1 MPGLPETDKLTRYSV
16 AADEWT
22 ERVSGQF
29 RGEAHAW
36 WQQTGEYDMDWSDF
50 THRLESRF
58 NDSRARAR
66 CQRELFCRAQTR
78 GESVEAFVHEKL
90 RLHRRLATGSRFG
103 DMLSSI
109 VELLTPELR
118 PFLRGAAGESLD
130 SFLTLAR
137 DIEEDLKAAQYTR
150 GPQRDAAGPSRGGG
164 SSQSAPSDLSWRQ
177 TGRAGG
183 SARGRRAVG
192 GKRGAGGGQTA
203 GRRAPGHKLPEE
215 PATELIHRLWHPS
228 ETRTPPAEQDQAPS
242 DDGGDR
248 ARPEPNAP
256 VPGSPSGQRSATPT
270 PAASSPAVQE
280 PDVSLRR
287 PAAGGGAHRGDDTLV
302 PELPAE
308 PLLGSPRPDDMRLAS
323 EVGRVPVHLGRV
335 GPEEPELLR
344 IPVRADDREMLA
356 LVDTAASRSFVAAH
370 LVAEEVVVPRLEQV
384 QQAIRDTSTTARGT
398 TQVTLNI
405 IGHVSRIEAW
415 VVPDLREGLILGAP
429 WLHEVDA
436 AVEVRAGRMHFG
448 TRGRWTVYGIHQS
461 PPPPP
466 QSVTRLED
474 LRHNVPAEYADAI
487 SWALESRPQVFAA
500 VDRLRRT
507 TMTEHSI
514 PMVPHRQPFESV
526 HGFGPREHEA
536 IQSQVDEM
544 LRDGVIEPSTS
555 PYNSRVVLATKKDG
569 SLHFCVNFKAVNRL
583 TIPAP
588 PPQINIT
595 DALAGLGDAKMFTTL
610 DLKSGYWKV
619 PVCPADRPKTAFT
632 APDCRRYQF
641 CAIPFGLMDAP
652 ATFQSMMVR
661 VLDRYIGVFASAY
674 LDDVIVYSG
683 TWEDHA
689 HHLALVLERLARHG
703 LTCAPN
709 KCHIKAEEIVFLGH
723 LVTAEGCHPRP
734 AQLELIEEKQA
745 PKTRK
750 QLQKLMG
757 LLNWLRSFVPDFAT
771 ITAPMTD
778 LLSPKAK
785 FRWTPAADKALRQV
799 KDRFRNCHTLSR
811 LKPDQPIFVQMDAS
825 QEGMGAVL
833 YQVDG
838 DGVRRVIEYPS
849 AKFGPAERR
858 YHVNEQECLAVVW
871 ALQCYRHHLEGR
883 SFTLR
888 TDSQCLRWLDSAQG
902 WKSKFTRWAMLIQ
915 EFSFSVEHVP
925 GRENQLAD
933 ELSRNPDPTSVFRD
947 DQGWE
952 EVLPPIHEPVV
963 ENPGPRP
970 CELYAL
976 PDPAVPEPDTPPE
989 TLADLLLRVRAEQLR
1004 DPDTQSR
1011 LAECGEK
1018 EVPGHRSLDGVL
1030 QTRGPHK
1037 SGRWRTHMP
1046 PEARQ
1051 WALW

>member
-1 MPGLPETDKLTRYSV
+1 MASV
-16 AADEWT
+16 
-22 ERVSGQF
+22 
-29 RGEAHAW
+29 
-36 WQQTGEYDMDWSDF
+36 
-50 THRLESRF
+50 
-58 NDSRARAR
+58 
-66 CQRELFCRAQTR
+66 
-78 GESVEAFVHEKL
+78 
-90 RLHRRLATGSRFG
+90 G
-103 DMLSSI
+103 D
-109 VELLTPELR
+109 P
-118 PFLRGAAGESLD
+118 
-130 SFLTLAR
+130 
-137 DIEEDLKAAQYTR
+137 
-150 GPQRDAAGPSRGGG
+150 
-164 SSQSAPSDLSWRQ
+164 
-177 TGRAGG
+177 
-183 SARGRRAVG
+183 
-192 GKRGAGGGQTA
+192 
-203 GRRAPGHKLPEE
+203 
-215 PATELIHRLWHPS
+215 
-228 ETRTPPAEQDQAPS
+228 

-256 VPGSPSGQRSATPT
+256 VPGSPSVQRSAIPT
-270 PAASSPAVQE
+270 PVASTPAVQG
-280 PDVSLRR
+280 PDVSLQR
-287 PAAGGGAHRGDDTLV
+287 PAAVGGAHRGDDALV

-308 PLLGSPRPDDMRLAS
+308 PLLGSPRPDDMVLAS
-323 EVGRVPVHLGRV
+323 EVGQVPVHLGRV

-370 LVAEEVVVPRLEQV
+370 LVAEEEVVPRPEQV
-384 QQAIRDTSTTARGT
+384 QLAKRDTSMTARGT

-405 IGHVSRIEAW
+405 VGHVSRIEAW

-448 TRGRWTVYGIHQS
+448 TRGRWTVYGIHQR
-461 PPPPP
+461 PPSPP

-474 LRHNVPAEYADAI
+474 LQHNVPAEYADAI
-487 SWALESRPQVFAA
+487 GRALESRPQVFAA
-500 VDRLRRT
+500 ADRLRRT

-514 PMVPHRQPFESV
+514 PMVPHRPPFERV
-526 HGFGPREHEA
+526 HGFGPREREA

-544 LRDGVIEPSTS
+544 LRDGIIEPSTS

-569 SLHFCVNFKAVNRL
+569 SLRFC
-583 TIPAP
+583 
-588 PPQINIT
+588 INIT
-595 DALAGLGDAKMFTTL
+595 DALAGLGDAKIFTTL
-610 DLKSGYWKV
+610 DLKSGYWQV

-632 APDCRRYQF
+632 APDGRQYQF
-641 CAIPFGLMDAP
+641 CAMPFGLMDAP

-661 VLDRYIGVFASAY
+661 VLDEYIGVFASAY

-683 TWEDHA
+683 T
-689 HHLALVLERLARHG
+689 LARHG
-703 LTCAPN
+703 LTCSPN
-709 KCHIKAEEIVFLGH
+709 KCHIGAEEIVFLGH
-723 LVTAEGCHPRP
+723 LVTAEGCRPRP

-785 FRWTPAADKALRQV
+785 FQWTPAADKALRQV

-811 LKPDQPIFVQMDAS
+811 LKPDQPIFVQTDAS

-838 DGVRRVIEYPS
+838 DGVRRLIEYAS

-858 YHVNEQECLAVVW
+858 YHVNEKECLAVVW
-871 ALQCYRHHLEGR
+871 ALQRYRHQLEGR
-883 SFTLR
+883 LFTLR

-902 WKSKFTRWAMLIQ
+902 RKSKFTCWAILIQ
-915 EFSFSVEHVP
+915 EFSFSVEHVR

-976 PDPAVPEPDTPPE
+976 PGPAVPEPDTPPD
-989 TLADLLLRVRAEQLR
+989 A
-1004 DPDTQSR
+1004 SR
-1011 LAECGEK
+1011 LAFADQGAAQFGQVADPRAARGQAVGTVVSARPPPGWTSRCRADTAGDPTDIPLAGGRGRVDIMGPYPRTSRGRRFIVVVTDVFTRWVEAFA
-1018 EVPGHRSLDGVL
+1018 VPNIVVGQARSG
-1030 QTRGPHK
+1030 K
-1037 SGRWRTHMP
+1037 RTK
-1046 PEARQ
+1046 
-1051 WALW
+1051 